1 MNVLKAI
8 KVAELRKKLSVI
20 PAKIIFAVIL
30 TFFSFWDRSFEIT
43 FKNIPQDPKKYLL
56 MLVFTYGIVSYVYF
70 FIRLMHNWFIGL
82 LLSVGVAALVIN
94 FAGKMGDIP
103 YLVAMVIMIFGGPIW
118 DIINLIRYHSLKN
131 EVIRAEE
138 ERIERSYGEG
148 YDEGFRSGMREG
160 RMDERNRL
168 YEDYEDDYR
177 RSRLREG
184 YEDDYRRSRLGE
196 DYEDDYRRSRP
207 GEDYEDDYEERL
219 YERRRGMRERD
230 EYDRRYVDEGYG
242 DEEYLGE
249 DDGYYE
255 DDYYEDDRD
264 ARYDEGYDN
273 GYNSGYDNRSA
284 YSRVEDD
291 YEEQPR
297 ITKGDSENAAGFFA
311 DCKTPGEIKR
321 RYHDLCK
328 VYHPDSGNGSAEIF
342 YRIKNEYDRLKPQ
355 S

>member
-148 YDEGFRSGMREG
+148 YNEGFRSGMREG
-160 RMDERNRL
+160 RMDERSRL
-168 YEDYEDDYR
+168 Y
-177 RSRLREG
+177 
-184 YEDDYRRSRLGE
+184 
-196 DYEDDYRRSRP
+196 
-207 GEDYEDDYEERL
+207 EDYEDDYEERL
-219 YERRRGMRERD
+219 YERRRRMRERD

>member
-148 YDEGFRSGMREG
+148 YNEGFRSGMREG
-160 RMDERNRL
+160 RMDERSRL
-168 YEDYEDDYR
+168 Y
-177 RSRLREG
+177 
-184 YEDDYRRSRLGE
+184 
-196 DYEDDYRRSRP
+196 
-207 GEDYEDDYEERL
+207 EDYEDDYEERL
-219 YERRRGMRERD
+219 YERRRRMRERD
-230 EYDRRYVDEGYG
+230 EDDRRYVDEGYG

>member
-168 YEDYEDDYR
+168 YEDYEDDY
-177 RSRLREG
+177 
-184 YEDDYRRSRLGE
+184 
-196 DYEDDYRRSRP
+196 
-207 GEDYEDDYEERL
+207 EERL
-219 YERRRGMRERD
+219 YERRRRTRERD
-230 EYDRRYVDEGYG
+230 EYDHRYVDEGYG

>member
-82 LLSVGVAALVIN
+82 LLSAGVAALVIN

-168 YEDYEDDYR
+168 YEDYEDDY
-177 RSRLREG
+177 
-184 YEDDYRRSRLGE
+184 
-196 DYEDDYRRSRP
+196 
-207 GEDYEDDYEERL
+207 EERL
-219 YERRRGMRERD
+219 YERRRRMRERD